1 MTLWGHLGEMGK
13 VRGNPSLPM
22 GPGRPRAE
30 IPQRLR
36 KALRDNMSQGGS
48 ASFLIPPYSESRM
61 KNKNSLTI
69 TIHQDL
75 ALQFKR

>member
-1 MTLWGHLGEMGK
+1 MGNGESQ
-13 VRGNPSLPM
+13 GNPSLPM

-30 IPQRLR
+30 IPRLR

-48 ASFLIPPYSESRM
+48 ASFLIPPQSESRM